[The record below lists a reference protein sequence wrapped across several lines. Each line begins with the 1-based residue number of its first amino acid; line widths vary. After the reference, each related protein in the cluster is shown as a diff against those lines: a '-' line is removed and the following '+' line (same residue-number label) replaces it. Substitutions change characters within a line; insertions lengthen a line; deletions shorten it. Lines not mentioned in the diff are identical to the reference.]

1 MIPFKFKVRSRD
13 YLKGNIGRRTFLR
26 RLSTLGFSATAAGQV
41 SKLLAAPA
49 ASAQDR
55 DVGGASGTIDLLI
68 RGSHVI
74 TMNDE
79 RHVYTNG
86 YLAINDGKIVG
97 VGQDRD
103 CPFQG
108 RETINGSGFVVM
120 PGLINSHNHLV
131 QVASRGRGDDPP
143 SSSSPPGRQDMKAR
157 MRSLVRGMVMDSVH
171 WDESRTY
178 DVVRLHLLAL
188 LKGGNHRHS

>member
-1 MIPFKFKVRSRD
+1 MKTQASDSTQVQGAVQD

-26 RLSTLGFSATAAGQV
+26 RLSTLGFSATAAGQF
-41 SKLLAAPA
+41 SKLQAAPA

-55 DVGGASGTIDLLI
+55 DAGGARGTIDLLI

-79 RHVYTNG
+79 RHVYTDG

-143 SSSSPPGRQDMKAR
+143 SSSSPPRPAGHEGTHEIPGTRHGHGQC
-157 MRSLVRGMVMDSVH
+157 SLG
-171 WDESRTY
+171 
-178 DVVRLHLLAL
+178 
-188 LKGGNHRHS
+188 